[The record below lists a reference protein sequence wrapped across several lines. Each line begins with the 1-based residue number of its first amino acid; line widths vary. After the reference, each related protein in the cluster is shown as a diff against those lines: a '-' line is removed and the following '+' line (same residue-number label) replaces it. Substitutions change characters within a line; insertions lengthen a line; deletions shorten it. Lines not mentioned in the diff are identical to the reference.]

1 VVTAGNAN
9 RRQDTVTAIAARWG
23 FMHTGRFA
31 VFYRQTYGHSPHH
44 AARLTLLVQL
54 RGGAGLA
61 NRA

>member
-1 VVTAGNAN
+1 
-9 RRQDTVTAIAARWG
+9 
-23 FMHTGRFA
+23 MHTGRFA

-61 NRA
+61 K